1 MLSTGA
7 TVRLPDESSADPHSD
22 DADDAPAHQAGA
34 GELVTRPSESLRGLA
49 LMLGAVLGLVAMA
62 TTVKILR
69 EHGMSTL
76 EVMLWR
82 MAPGVPWLYFE
93 LRRRGI
99 AIRPH
104 RPLVIA
110 LRCTFGGLAM
120 GLYFWAI
127 SRLTLLQHT
136 VLYLTQ
142 PVFVALIA
150 PAFLRERLRGAALLA
165 LVLALGGAAVVVL
178 PGGIWTGDAAALGAM
193 AVPLLPAL
201 AGIGAAVM
209 SAAAHVTIR
218 RATTTRLGEGAPAD
232 SPELVVFYFSGC
244 VALACAT
251 LGLATGALEG
261 PPGDL
266 SFGTTFALIVF
277 MATTGMVAQL
287 LMSRAYA
294 HTSAPTVAI
303 VGYTRIPT
311 SMLADTVVWGAAA
324 GATGWAGGA
333 LMVVA
338 GILLVRRDPRAG
350 PRDETA

>member
-1 MLSTGA
+1 MPRS
-7 TVRLPDESSADPHSD
+7 VDSSSPG
-22 DADDAPAHQAGA
+22 PAGA
-34 GELVTRPSESLRGLA
+34 APSDSLRGLA

-82 MAPGVPWLYFE
+82 MAPGVPWLFFE
-93 LRRRGI
+93 LRRRRI
-99 AIRPH
+99 PIRPH
-104 RPLVIA
+104 RPAVIA
-110 LRCTFGGLAM
+110 LRCAFGGLAM

-142 PVFVALIA
+142 PVFVALLA

-165 LVLALGGAAVVVL
+165 LVLALSGAAVVVL
-178 PGGIWTGDAAALGAM
+178 PEGLWVGEVAAVGAM

-218 RATTTRLGEGAPAD
+218 RATARRDDDRAPPDA
-232 SPELVVFYFSGC
+232 PELVVFYFTGC
-244 VALACAT
+244 VALACVALGTAT
-251 LGLATGALEG
+251 DSLDG

-266 SFGTTFALIVF
+266 SFATTFGLIVF
-277 MATTGMVAQL
+277 MAATGMIAQL
-287 LMSRAYA
+287 LMSRAYS

-311 SMLADTVVWGAAA
+311 SMLADVVVWGAAA
-324 GATGWAGGA
+324 GASGWVGGA

-338 GILLVRRDPRAG
+338 GVLLVRRDPRAG